1 MKRNSLGLLFC
12 GAILASAAYCTAAVP
27 PQRIAQNSP
36 AFVQQKVV
44 YKDLNNLV
52 VNYKS
57 RFFGYNSAIN
67 RPKTDTEPAY
77 DYSVHII
84 WDSELGAYRMYTG
97 GRWLRRGVANA
108 DGDHVL
114 QHQSK
119 TGAPYTW
126 KMNKDHPEFYFPAE
140 SGNPGVWNASNCLE
154 AEVIKVDGT
163 YYMFAQIQGM
173 DGQPLPG
180 ELEPRGV
187 DRIVLYTSKD
197 GDNWELQSK
206 QRGVMINLDEPK
218 TTALHHE
225 EVIYVPWDKDGK
237 PFWMYVG
244 VNTSKGWTGYYR
256 VKSADPNTFDWKN
269 HEGPVNFA
277 QLGNQIG
284 YIKDIGGAPLF
295 LRITFTNDKTGRSV
309 PSMQVSRDGLSWQMD
324 GADGPA
330 LLAGSNNPKRYKN
343 CYFLGM
349 STINGTGEI
358 QKISG
363 NTYRVLYGG
372 TCCETPVAPEIF
384 YSEIGL
390 GELYIS
396 VRE

>member
-1 MKRNSLGLLFC
+1 MKRKNFSLITCGLLF
-12 GAILASAAYCTAAVP
+12 AAMQIHAASQPPKSLAQKT
-27 PQRIAQNSP
+27 P
-36 AFVQQKVV
+36 AFIQQKMV
-44 YKDLNNLV
+44 YKGLGNLA

-67 RPKTDTEPAY
+67 RPTTDGELAY

-84 WDSELGAYRMYTG
+84 WDSAQKTYRMYTG

-119 TGAPYTW
+119 TGAPFTW
-126 KMNKDHPEFYFPAE
+126 KMNKDRPDFYFPAE
-140 SGNPGVWNASNCLE
+140 TGNPAVWNASNCLE
-154 AEVIKVDGT
+154 AEVMIVKGT
-163 YYMFAQIQGM
+163 YYMYAQIQGM
-173 DGQPLPG
+173 PGPSLPG

-187 DRIVLYTSKD
+187 DRIVLFTSKD

-206 QRGVMINLDEPK
+206 QRGVLVNLDEAA

-225 EVIYVPWDKDGK
+225 EMLYVPWDKDGK
-237 PFWMYVG
+237 PYWMYVG
-244 VNTSKGWTGYYR
+244 VNRKDAWTGYYR
-256 VKSADPNTFDWKN
+256 IRSADPYTFDWKQ
-269 HEGPVNFA
+269 HEGPVGLA

-284 YIKDIGGAPLF
+284 YIRNVGGAPLF
-295 LRITFTNDKTGRSV
+295 LRVTFTNDKSGRSV
-309 PSMQVSRDGLSWQMD
+309 PSMQLSRDGLEWQMD

-330 LLAGSNNPKRYKN
+330 LLAGSTDPKEYKN

-349 STINGTGEI
+349 STIDGTGEI
-358 QKISG
+358 QKISA

-372 TCCETPVAPEIF
+372 TCAETPVAPEIF
-384 YSEIGL
+384 KSEIGL
-390 GELYIS
+390 GELIIS
-396 VRE
+396 F